1 MYNKKQNLIFEI
13 NIRYQ
18 KKQVKKLKVVVPGNQ
33 KQVEWEEQ
41 LFLTT
46 GVLSIIYL
54 YTCITL
60 I

>member
-13 NIRYQ
+13 NITYQ
-18 KKQVKKLKVVVPGNQ
+18 KKQVKKLKVVTPGNQ

-46 GVLSIIYL
+46 GI
-54 YTCITL
+54 
-60 I
+60 